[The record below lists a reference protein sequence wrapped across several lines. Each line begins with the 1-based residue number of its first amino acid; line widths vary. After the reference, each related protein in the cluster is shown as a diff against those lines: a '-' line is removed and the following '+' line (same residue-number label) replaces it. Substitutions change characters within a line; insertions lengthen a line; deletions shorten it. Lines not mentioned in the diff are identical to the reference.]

1 MNKKTKR
8 VIIFISIFLIVS
20 SAILIWL
27 SNSYKATSEV
37 DEYLISTNN
46 VEVFKDSNNFYTFK
60 PKNPSTAIIFYPGG
74 KVDSNAYS
82 PLLFKLAE
90 EGFLVV
96 LIEFPFN
103 LAVFDI
109 NAAKLVRDLYPEISN
124 WYLAG
129 HSLGGSMAA
138 SHISKNEEKYNG
150 LILLGSYSTVN
161 ISKTDLNVLSIYGE
175 HDLVLNKKKYR
186 KNLSNLP
193 NPKEYIIVGGNH
205 AYFGYYGNQK
215 GDGVA
220 SIGRT
225 KQINE
230 TILFI
235 KNNV

>member
-1 MNKKTKR
+1 MNKKTKKL
-8 VIIFISIFLIVS
+8 IIILSILLVVVISIF
-20 SAILIWL
+20 IWL

-37 DEYLISTNN
+37 KEYLESTNN

-96 LIEFPFN
+96 LIKFPFN

-138 SHISKNEEKYNG
+138 SHISKNIDRYKG

-161 ISKTDLNVLSIYGE
+161 LSNTNLNIISIYGE
-175 HDLVLNKKKYR
+175 FDLILNKKNYL
-186 KNLSNLP
+186 KNLTNLSS
-193 NPKEYIIVGGNH
+193 PKEYIISGGNH
-205 AYFGYYGNQK
+205 ANFGYYGKQK
-215 GDGVA
+215 GDGEA
-220 SIGRT
+220 LIDRLT
-225 KQINE
+225 QINE

-235 KNNV
+235 KNNI